1 MVNTGLYIP
10 FLNHMHPKNRGLVS
24 RWKCRSQNSDKR
36 DRWRSRGGNSQR
48 EEVKKREDQRRERV
62 KAKKMQVREKVGKSR
77 ITVFF
82 HDLWPGSVKICTPS
96 GQIRHENLHTVVAR
110 STFGSQNVQSSAPD
124 HFWKLRCRKS
134 ACRCGAKHMS
144 KSKVLKNS

>member
-1 MVNTGLYIP
+1 MICGP
-10 FLNHMHPKNRGLVS
+10 GVS
-24 RWKCRSQNSDKR
+24 K
-36 DRWRSRGGNSQR
+36 SRF
-48 EEVKKREDQRRERV
+48 V
-62 KAKKMQVREKVGKSR
+62 KAAGAE
-77 ITVFF
+77 
-82 HDLWPGSVKICTPS
+82 PS

-124 HFWKLRCRKS
+124 HFWNLRCRKS